1 MQGAVASG
9 RSSQAIRGV
18 AIFLIVISLADDH
31 ATLTLPPTEF
41 ATVLLIN
48 NTVDPTW
55 EASIDGNNAPI
66 YRANLNAAA
75 LHLPAS
81 AAERTIEF
89 TR

>member
-1 MQGAVASG
+1 MPSPEHPA
-9 RSSQAIRGV
+9 RTED
-18 AIFLIVISLADDH
+18 LAALTLTQRDDDH

-55 EASIDGNNAPI
+55 QASIDGNNIPI
-66 YRANLNAAA
+66 HRANLNAAA
-75 LHLPAS
+75 VHLPAS
-81 AAERTIEF
+81 AAERTIQF